1 MASSTPSRRLP
12 VKDHLYSLY
21 MSVRERYWL
30 RLLLLVGIPVGILLL
45 FFVLPLVI
53 MLWLSFHDGMPP
65 APYTLENYVRLF
77 DGLYLNVLWR
87 TLTMTVQ
94 VTVLVTVVGYTLA
107 YSVVQ
112 FSRRTTLLLL
122 LVILPFWTNYIVRM
136 YALINIFQTGGAMSW
151 VLNIV
156 GLLNEDFGMLFTHE
170 AVLIG
175 LAYVWLPLATLPF
188 YASLSNLNTDL
199 IDASKDLGA
208 GPIKTFYSVTLPLT
222 YNGLIAGIVLVAIPT
237 FGAFVT
243 PALLGGTDQIMIG
256 NVIDQQFNQAFN
268 WSFGAAIGI
277 FISLIVLVVL
287 GISTRIG
294 GNIVGVGGDQ
304 Q

>member
-1 MASSTPSRRLP
+1 
-12 VKDHLYSLY
+12 
-21 MSVRERYWL
+21 
-30 RLLLLVGIPVGILLL
+30 
-45 FFVLPLVI
+45 
-53 MLWLSFHDGMPP
+53 MPP

-94 VTVLVTVVGYTLA
+94 VTVLVTIVGYTLA

-151 VLNIV
+151 ALNAV
-156 GLLNEDFGMLFTHE
+156 GVLNEDYGMLFTHE

-188 YASLSNLNTDL
+188 YASLSNLDTDL

-222 YNGLIAGIVLVAIPT
+222 YNGLIAGIILVAIPT

-268 WSFGAAIGI
+268 WPFGAAIGI
-277 FISLIVLVVL
+277 FVSLIVLVVL
-287 GISTRIG
+287 GLSTKIG

>member
-12 VKDHLYSLY
+12 VKDHLHRLY
-21 MSVRERYWL
+21 MSVRDRYWL
-30 RLLLLVGIPVGILLL
+30 RLLLLVGIPVGVLLL
-45 FFVLPLVI
+45 FFVLPLMI

-65 APYTLENYVRLF
+65 ASYTLENYMRLF
-77 DGLYLNVLWR
+77 DSLYLNVLWR

-94 VTVLVTVVGYTLA
+94 VTVLVTAVGYTLA

-151 VLNIV
+151 VLNTV

-188 YASLSNLNTDL
+188 YASLSNLDTDL

-222 YNGLIAGIVLVAIPT
+222 YNGLIAGIILVAIPT

-268 WSFGAAIGI
+268 WAFGAAIGI
-277 FISLIVLVVL
+277 FVSLIVLVVL
-287 GISTRIG
+287 GLSTRIG
-294 GNIVGVGGDQ
+294 GSIVGVGGDQ